1 MGGDEARVGVSGYD
15 QLHPRRA
22 PLSRADLAVHPTR
35 AAPRL
40 LGALLVR
47 IEDDGSETLARI
59 VETEA
64 YRETDPASHSY
75 RGETPRTRTMFGP
88 PGHLYVYFTYG
99 MHHCVNVSC
108 EPRGTGSAV
117 LLRAAVAISGVE
129 AIRERRQPDRPD
141 RELLRGPGSLAR
153 GLGLD
158 RELDGT
164 DLLEADAP
172 VRLERDAWR
181 PTRVRVRQGPRTGVR
196 HAPDRR
202 WRWWLDGVPEVSR
215 YLRHPGAVSSG

>member
-1 MGGDEARVGVSGYD
+1 
-15 QLHPRRA
+15 
-22 PLSRADLAVHPTR
+22 
-35 AAPRL
+35 L

-47 IEDDGSETLARI
+47 VEDDGSETVTRI

-64 YRETDPASHSY
+64 YRQSDPASHSY

-108 EPRGTGSAV
+108 EPSGVGSAV
-117 LLRAAVAISGVE
+117 LLRAGVVLAGASAVRA
-129 AIRERRQPDRPD
+129 RRGPERPD
-141 RELLRGPGSLAR
+141 RELLRGPGSFAR

-158 RELDGT
+158 RDLDGT
-164 DLLEADAP
+164 DLLEASAP

-181 PTRVRVRQGPRTGVR
+181 PPRRTMGQGPRTGVR
-196 HAPDRR
+196 HAADRR
-202 WRWWLDGVPEVSR
+202 WRWWIDGVPEVSR
-215 YLRHPGAVSSG
+215 YVRHPEAVSSG